1 MLLITQFHKYFTANR
16 DMIVQKLIAAEYP
29 NFTDIQLSKHVS
41 MYARYVDNESSYCL
55 EMQYKGKLYII
66 LFRTDKPEIL
76 NLEIA
81 TNWNEEEI
89 EECLPELN
97 LPSDMDEAA
106 FFQYSILN
114 DVRDFP
120 YALYRGIIDFCTS
133 IDQEIKIDMDE
144 YWNRQYFLY
153 EGKLYEYYQKE
164 VKFYSSWN
172 CMFHECP
179 HVNIELLREK
189 GQKL

>member
-1 MLLITQFHKYFTANR
+1 MLLITQFHKYFTAYK
-16 DMIVQKLIAAEYP
+16 DKIVEDLISTEYP
-29 NFTDIQLSKHVS
+29 RFVDIQFTNYVS
-41 MYARYVDNESSYCL
+41 LYARYVDGESSYCF
-55 EMQYKGKLYII
+55 EMKYRNKLYII
-66 LFRTDKPEIL
+66 LYRTDKPEIL

-81 TNWNEEEI
+81 TDWNDEEI
-89 EECLPELN
+89 AESLPELD

-106 FFQYSILN
+106 FFQYTLLN

-120 YALYRGIIDFCTS
+120 YALYKAIITFCRS
-133 IDQEIKIDMDE
+133 VDEEVKLHMDE
-144 YWNRQYFLY
+144 YWSRQYFLY

-172 CMFHECP
+172 RMFHECP
-179 HVNIELLREK
+179 HVNIALLREK

>member
-1 MLLITQFHKYFTANR
+1 MLLITQFHKYFTSNKE
-16 DMIVQKLIAAEYP
+16 MIVQKLTSGYP
-29 NFTDIQLSKHVS
+29 HFTDIQLSKHVS

-55 EMQYKGKLYII
+55 EMKYKEKLYII

-81 TNWNEEEI
+81 TDWNEEEI
-89 EECLPELN
+89 NDCLPELD

-120 YALYRGIIDFCTS
+120 YALYRGIIDFCIS
-133 IDQEIKIDMDE
+133 VDNDVKINMDE
-144 YWNRQYFLY
+144 YWNKQYFLY
-153 EGKLYEYYQKE
+153 EGKLYEYFQKK
-164 VKFYSSWN
+164 VKFFSAWN
-172 CMFHECP
+172 HMFHECP
-179 HVNIELLREK
+179 HVTIELLREK
-189 GQKL
+189 GKKL